1 MTDTLATPRFGLP
14 LLAVAQAQKEV
25 THNEA
30 LTLLDAL
37 LHPAVEDG
45 PLSTPPGTPAPAP
58 GQGWIVGTA
67 PTGAWEGQ
75 DGAIALWTGGGWR
88 FVAAREGMR
97 IVRLSDG
104 AWLCFHGGM
113 WVAPATIDPP
123 GGGAVIDVE
132 ARAALV
138 ALLASLEAQGLMISG

>member
-1 MTDTLATPRFGLP
+1 MTGTLATPRFGLP
-14 LLAVAQAQKEV
+14 LLAAAQAQKEV

-37 LHPAVEDG
+37 LHAAVEDG
-45 PLSTPPGTPAPAP
+45 PLSTPPAAPAE
-58 GQGWIVGTA
+58 GQCWIVGAA

-75 DGAIALWTGGGWR
+75 EGAIALWTGGGWR
-88 FVAAREGMR
+88 FLAPRDGTR

-104 AWLCFHGGM
+104 VRLRFHAGAWAAPAA
-113 WVAPATIDPP
+113 VAPPA
-123 GGGAVIDVE
+123 GGAVVDVE

-138 ALLASLEAQGLMISG
+138 ALIASLAAQGLMISG